1 MNGNMVVV
9 GAGFG
14 GLSTAIL
21 LARLG
26 LGVTLVEG
34 ASRPGGCLRSY
45 SRQGVDCPVG
55 VHYFGAAA
63 PGEMLGDFF
72 DLLGIRQE
80 LKLRRL
86 GQGGIIDRYR
96 FDDGDVFDLPDT
108 AEKLEDS
115 LRARFGDTPAA
126 VAFVMDV
133 CRAAMASLR
142 TSAAGSSAP
151 PALPVTRLA
160 ADILAEKALPP
171 RLVDIL
177 ALQGFLL
184 GVNLSA
190 CSASFLMMATASLL
204 MSAWELGCSGADLA
218 NCLVDRARAAGVSL
232 IVGDPAVTVEVNDRR
247 VRGVRLQSGT
257 GIAADT
263 VVAGIHPKTM
273 VAMIPAEALPAAYR
287 EGIAR
292 LEETG
297 GSLGVVAL
305 LDEKRHPALGHN
317 VFRVRGTPRQSVKGV
332 YAQLRPSGR
341 PGTNRLTLLTESDY
355 ASWAA
360 WHGTQSGRRGPAY
373 HAEKLRRAQQAMAD
387 VADAVGSIQQPQIID
402 IWTPLTMRDWVG
414 APQGNTYGARHSI
427 RDGLEYL
434 VLSRPPLDGMFLVGQ
449 SALAPGL
456 LGVSMGVL
464 HVASA
469 IAGRAAVRDLMAASC
484 SATRGS

>member
-1 MNGNMVVV
+1 MVV

-26 LGVTLVEG
+26 LRVTLAEG
-34 ASRPGGCLRSY
+34 APRAGGCLRSY
-45 SRQGVDCPVG
+45 SRQGVECPVG

-72 DLLGIRQE
+72 DLLGIRPE

-86 GQGGIIDRYR
+86 GQGGVIDRFQ
-96 FDDGDVFDLPDT
+96 FDDGEVFDLPDT

-142 TSAAGSSAP
+142 TDGAGSPTP
-151 PALPVTRLA
+151 PAMPATRLA
-160 ADILAEKALPP
+160 ADVLAEKALPS

-190 CSASFLMMATASLL
+190 CPASFLMMATASLL
-204 MSAWELGCSGADLA
+204 MSAWELGCTGADLA
-218 NCLVDRARAAGVSL
+218 DGLVALARAAGVAL
-232 IVGDPAVTVEVNDRR
+232 LVGDPVVAVQVSHRR
-247 VRGVRLQSGT
+247 ACGVRLQSGT
-257 GIAADT
+257 AIAADT
-263 VVAGIHPKTM
+263 VVAAIHPKTV
-273 VAMIPAEALPAAYR
+273 VAMLPAEALPAVYR

-297 GSLGVVAL
+297 GTLGVVAL
-305 LDEKRHPALGHN
+305 LDDKRNPAPGHN

-341 PGTNRLTLLTESDY
+341 PGYNRLTVLTESDY

-360 WHGTQSGRRGPAY
+360 WHDTQTGQRGSAY
-373 HAEKLRRAQQAMAD
+373 SAEKLRRAEQAMAE
-387 VADAVGSIQQPQIID
+387 VAEALGPLHQPQIID

-427 RDGLEYL
+427 RDGLQYL
-434 VLSRPPLDGMFLVGQ
+434 ALSRPPLEGLFLVGQ

-456 LGVSMGVL
+456 LGIGMGVL

-469 IAGRAAVRDLMAASC
+469 IAGRFAVRELMAASRQ
-484 SATRGS
+484 AAKGV